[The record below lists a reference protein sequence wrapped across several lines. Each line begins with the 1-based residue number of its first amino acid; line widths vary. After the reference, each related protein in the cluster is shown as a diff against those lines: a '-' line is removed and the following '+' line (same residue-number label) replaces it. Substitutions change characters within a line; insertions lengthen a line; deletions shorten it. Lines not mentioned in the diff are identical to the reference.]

1 MRKNTG
7 VQNLD
12 ILTII
17 ASIDAAVKALNRLE
31 RALDHNDRR
40 IAETELWNARQE
52 LNKLREALEATQE
65 KHS

>member
-1 MRKNTG
+1 M
-7 VQNLD
+7 D